1 MDPFIKWLK
10 DQNLIS
16 RGDAV
21 YVISDMFD
29 LSKAYHEAGA
39 KLDLNVLI
47 DGLWDIVGPEGTLLF
62 PTFNWDFCKGI
73 GFDVLKTPCKTGALP
88 KAALKRDDYV
98 RTAHPLYSFAVKG
111 RLTSEFTAIDPPNAF
126 GKGTIFELLEK
137 YDAKALAIGVSAL
150 SGFTYIHHVEKTVG
164 VDFRYDKNFT
174 ADYTDR
180 NGNTSVKTYS
190 MYVRDLNLDPRHING
205 FEPLEKIMLDKGII
219 RREYY
224 GNVMCS
230 SLKVNDTTSVI
241 KDDLLNNGAANMYTF
256 AGADR

>member
-88 KAALKRDDYV
+88 KAA
-98 RTAHPLYSFAVKG
+98 P
-111 RLTSEFTAIDPPNAF
+111 
-126 GKGTIFELLEK
+126 
-137 YDAKALAIGVSAL
+137 
-150 SGFTYIHHVEKTVG
+150 
-164 VDFRYDKNFT
+164 
-174 ADYTDR
+174 
-180 NGNTSVKTYS
+180 
-190 MYVRDLNLDPRHING
+190 
-205 FEPLEKIMLDKGII
+205 
-219 RREYY
+219 
-224 GNVMCS
+224 
-230 SLKVNDTTSVI
+230 
-241 KDDLLNNGAANMYTF
+241 
-256 AGADR
+256 